1 MGVADGDEGQMGSD
15 AESQKEIEFLYAV
28 LQMVLRTVK
37 DRLLD
42 QQQTEDA
49 HDRTSNN
56 NTAAGIQLMHVALHL
71 CQALLHLQSVS
82 AEPMSGSGPMKS

>member
-15 AESQKEIEFLYAV
+15 AESKREIEFLCAV

-37 DRLLD
+37 DQLLD
-42 QQQTEDA
+42 LQQTDDA
-49 HDRTSNN
+49 HEWTSNK
-56 NTAAGIQLMHVALHL
+56 NTAEGIQLMHVALHV

-82 AEPMSGSGPMKS
+82 AEPMCGSGPMKI